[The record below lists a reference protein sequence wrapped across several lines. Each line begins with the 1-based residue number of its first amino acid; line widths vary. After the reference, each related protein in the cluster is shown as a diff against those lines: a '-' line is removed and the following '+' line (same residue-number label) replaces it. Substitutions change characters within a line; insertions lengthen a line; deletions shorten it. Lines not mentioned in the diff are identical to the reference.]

1 LKTVGVEVEGR
12 RRRTAEEEERKR
24 ERELVVVERK
34 LKNIGGCSFLFSVG
48 RYDMIMMT
56 LGFILDMLDS

>member
-1 LKTVGVEVEGR
+1 MGVEVEGR

-24 ERELVVVERK
+24 ERELVVVVVERK